1 MQRRRT
7 GHAVAGELSVK
18 IALIVMILF
27 AIAMIGT
34 RYAFKSAI
42 RDHFGPGLA
51 IAFSLCTLTGLFQHN
66 ALVFMVACFI
76 AQLVLI
82 RSRTDAICRFFL
94 LCVLTPNI
102 NYHVQA
108 GSAYVLEF
116 YAVDIFLLGLICGMM
131 MVARRGDRRVRA
143 GWTAEDT
150 AMLAI
155 TAVMMLNP
163 IRADTITSI
172 GRGALVV
179 ALATFIP
186 YYVISRALI
195 DRVQFN
201 ILVAVVGGASMILAV
216 LAMYEAFFGWSMFEQ
231 IWFNLSDAL
240 LMTRNLHIR
249 ANLLRAPTVFAES
262 TAFGLFQ
269 MAGVVAI
276 GCSRAA
282 FRTRRLWLS
291 SLMLAILGLLAA
303 QSRGA
308 DIGLIAAWC
317 AIPLFR
323 RQYGRVLAAMFI
335 AGTGVVLLTLAAP
348 SSPLVASFLGS
359 EQQFGEYKDYRS
371 LLLERGIEEGMKHP
385 LVGQD
390 LPAVIDQL
398 SDITQG
404 EHIVDLVNTY
414 LTFFLVSGGI
424 GLGCILAALFAVL
437 RKLWRQPRSMMR
449 DREARRTQN
458 FAAGVLVAVLVGLIF
473 TGFGERNPYW
483 LIIGLCG
490 ARIVR
495 RGPAETSAAADDA
508 PAPTEND
515 IPAQPI
521 AAGA

>member
-1 MQRRRT
+1 M
-7 GHAVAGELSVK
+7 K

-27 AIAMIGT
+27 AIGMIGT

-42 RDHFGPGLA
+42 REHFGYGLA
-51 IAFSLCTLTGLFQHN
+51 IAFGLCTLTGVMQHN
-66 ALVFMVACFI
+66 PLVFMAACFV
-76 AQLVLI
+76 AQVVLI
-82 RSRTDAICRFFL
+82 RTRIDAICRFFL

-108 GSAYVLEF
+108 GSAYVLDL
-116 YAVDIFLLGLICGMM
+116 YVVDVLLLGLICGMM
-131 MVARRGDRRVRA
+131 MAARRSDGRA
-143 GWTAEDT
+143 RATWTAEDT

-155 TAVMMLNP
+155 AAAMMLNP
-163 IRADTITSI
+163 FRADTITSI
-172 GRGALVV
+172 GRGMLVV

-186 YYVISRALI
+186 YFVISRAI
-195 DRVQFN
+195 ADRVQFN
-201 ILVAVVGGASMILAV
+201 ILVAVIGGASMLLAV
-216 LAMYEAFFGWSMFEQ
+216 LAIYEAFFGWSMFEE

-269 MAGVVAI
+269 MTGVVAI

-282 FRTRRLWLS
+282 FRSRGLWLG
-291 SLMLAILGLLAA
+291 SLVLAILGLLAA

-308 DIGLIAAWC
+308 DLGLIAAAC
-317 AIPLFR
+317 MIPLFR
-323 RQYGRVLAAMFI
+323 RQFGRVLAAAFI
-335 AGTGVVLLTLAAP
+335 AGIVVTLLMLAAP
-348 SSPLVASFLGS
+348 SNPLVASFLGS
-359 EQQFGEYKDYRS
+359 EQQFGDYKDYRS

-385 LVGQD
+385 LIGQD

-424 GLGCILAALFAVL
+424 GLGCILAALSAVL
-437 RKLWRQPRSMMR
+437 LKLWRQPRSILR

-458 FAAGVLVAVLVGLIF
+458 FAVGALVAVMVGLIF
-473 TGFGERNPYW
+473 TSFGERNPYW
-483 LIIGLCG
+483 LMIGLCA

-495 RGPAETSAAADDA
+495 RGPADRPAADDA
-508 PAPTEND
+508 GPAAAPSETER
-515 IPAQPI
+515 PAQTI